1 MDALEAG
8 RIAGA
13 ALDVYDREPLPPDHR
28 LRRIPNLLLT
38 PHIGYVTRETYKVF
52 YADMVEDIAAFLA
65 GRPQRVIGRD
75 LLGRRGIFCPRAPL
89 ALERVPPPG

>member
-1 MDALEAG
+1 MPTSSTPRAARSSTRTRWWTPCEAG

-38 PHIGYVTRETYKVF
+38 PHIGYVTREAYKVF
-52 YADMVEDIAAFLA
+52 YADMVAGIAAFLA
-65 GRPQRVIGRD
+65 GRPAARD
-75 LLGRRGIFCPRAPL
+75 QPT
-89 ALERVPPPG
+89 